1 MLNKPN
7 LEELFFICGK
17 FIDDPRQNEQLV
29 REIGIYVIE
38 SHMKVLKENVESMNK
53 QFDERKSTR
62 KSYSDYFVDSGMQ
75 SFYEGE
81 DSTMDAW
88 NNFYNSKLNHLNK
101 QLIEILK

>member
-38 SHMKVLKENVESMNK
+38 SYKRVLKEDAEIMSK
-53 QFDERKSTR
+53 QYVKRKATR
-62 KSYSDYFVDSGMQ
+62 QNYTDGFVNSGMQ
-75 SFYEGE
+75 SFYKGE
-81 DSTMDAW
+81 DAAMSAW
-88 NNFYNSKLNHLNK
+88 ENFYKSKLDHLNE